1 MNRWRSS
8 GFRARRWRWPKISW
22 SKRRPGWRASGWRPR
37 PRMPVASQS
46 EAKNA
51 PSGWS
56 SRQSKPKR
64 KRRAFFI
71 ALVIFTLLTV
81 QLFVYVDR
89 NVKGPLMH
97 LAKIRVKQIA
107 TQAINRAITD
117 QVMRGRELDKLIE
130 WKTDSRGKV
139 TSFVLNYNEH
149 MRITSE
155 TVDIVESSLK
165 NIHEISDKIPLGQAL
180 GSPLIASFGPRI
192 PVKME
197 PQGAVKV
204 ELNTRPMDVGIN
216 MVLVEVYIKVTE
228 EVAIVIPFDLEP
240 EVVETQIP
248 ISYLLVVGDVPM
260 YYYDGKGQPVGAN
273 REKAPALSL
282 PMQSVPSSG
291 GSGSISSGSKQEGI
305 TVPTQTETHADPT
318 APAETG
324 DVQQHGGNGNTGS

>member
-22 SKRRPGWRASGWRPR
+22 SRRRTGWKASGWRPR
-37 PRMPVASQS
+37 RSTAVQVD
-46 EAKNA
+46 AKSA
-51 PSGWS
+51 SGWS

-228 EVAIVIPFDLEP
+228 EVTIVIPFDLEP

-282 PMQSVPSSG
+282 PMQSIPNSV
-291 GSGSISSGSKQEGI
+291 GSGSSLGSKQGGI
-305 TVPTQTETHADPT
+305 TVPAQIEPHAPP
-318 APAETG
+318 APADTG
-324 DVQQHGGNGNTGS
+324 EVQQGGHEG